1 MASIC
6 RESKKASKRKFF
18 EDRQGTV
25 DSQKIRKLDNEKTP
39 KTPEKPSKEKE
50 KFGMMDMDEEA
61 MLEKLVLGDLS
72 SVLDKLGEDNDR
84 FPRLIMD
91 TEGDSGVEEGVST
104 PEDDEEDEE
113 PSTSCKQPAWRD
125 EEDSHLCIQEA
136 LRTQNRKQTI
146 KFPGNSA
153 DAYTGILQQQFNN
166 IVGTPKWAQLEDKEG
181 DEDSTD
187 SDDEILQHCGKFISK
202 SSSALPRG
210 VLSIKRVL
218 DLNSNT
224 RTEGPIISAVHFHP
238 KSSVALVAGL
248 SGIASIIQ
256 LHSLEAPSLFLDFVN
271 MSIEVF
277 HLESEEEYVFVKSVQ
292 NLDHLN
298 LICPVFSVFVVDNCC
313 WFGVVGIRD
322 QVDGEKNNKLHS
334 VQFQRFPISTAKFT
348 IDGNDFLVGS
358 RELPYYYRYDML
370 EGRSLKVQ
378 PQTVTP
384 ITNFKHFQ
392 LSPDGQFMAVAGRFG
407 NIYLLC
413 VRTGECIATL
423 KMSGEVSVLA
433 FNVDGSRLFS
443 HGDSGMVYVW
453 DMNSRS
459 CLFQFYDDGCISG
472 TALALS
478 ANGQYVATGSAQGVV
493 NVYESSSLSKSKGKP
508 TPAKIIYN
516 LTTSITS
523 LAFNASSEMLAIA
536 SHYKS
541 NAIRMAH
548 FPSMTVFSNFPGF
561 AYNVIRPNA
570 MDFSLNSGYFSV
582 ANNNNTAFL
591 FRLGHYGNF

>member
-25 DSQKIRKLDNEKTP
+25 DSQKIRKLDKEKTP
-39 KTPEKPSKEKE
+39 KTPEKASKEKE

-113 PSTSCKQPAWRD
+113 PSTSCKQPAWHD

-136 LRTQNRKQTI
+136 LRTQNRKQTF
-146 KFPGNSA
+146 KFPGNSS
-153 DAYTGILQQQFNN
+153 DAYTGILQQRFNN
-166 IVGTPKWAQLEDKEG
+166 IVGTPKWAQLEDKEE

-202 SSSALPRG
+202 SSSALPHG

-256 LHSLEAPSLFLDFVN
+256 
-271 MSIEVF
+271 
-277 HLESEEEYVFVKSVQ
+277 
-292 NLDHLN
+292 
-298 LICPVFSVFVVDNCC
+298 
-313 WFGVVGIRD
+313 
-322 QVDGEKNNKLHS
+322 VDGEKNNKLHS

-348 IDGNDFLVGS
+348 VDGNDFLVGS

-493 NVYESSSLSKSKGKP
+493 NVYESSSLSKSKGRP
-508 TPAKIIYN
+508 TPAKIFYN

-561 AYNVIRPNA
+561 AHNVIRPNA
-570 MDFSLNSGYFSV
+570 MDFSVNSGYFSV
-582 ANNNNTAFL
+582 ANNYNTAFL